1 MRLSNFLSPSKQDC
15 HTFDKGGKT
24 NQIEDGKMKILL
36 ALHTRLGLLLL
47 FCWNDWSRHSL
58 WVIRESQNKNKRL
71 TDHVGDDIDEMH
83 VRSTYASST
92 ICFGLRWDDFLTTEK
107 LYRELLSWSMTS
119 TCAHML
125 QHCTILIIVRVLQK
139 IELHLVNFSAVLVSG
154 KNRLDFHFIPVYD
167 YDVVLQTQYQVC
179 RRFNCVQIEKNNTSK
194 SQNEWWESSE
204 SCQSFHHKSFQL

>member
-1 MRLSNFLSPSKQDC
+1 M
-15 HTFDKGGKT
+15 
-24 NQIEDGKMKILL
+24 
-36 ALHTRLGLLLL
+36 
-47 FCWNDWSRHSL
+47 
-58 WVIRESQNKNKRL
+58 IRESQNKNKRL

-179 RRFNCVQIEKNNTSK
+179 RRFNCVQIEKTTR
-194 SQNEWWESSE
+194 QNLKMNDENLPNLVNHSIINLFSFRESS
-204 SCQSFHHKSFQL
+204 SAS